1 MEIRF
6 QFHADLNIGPATK
19 NFVQRHKTLFDLE
32 VGDVEV
38 GEDFCDM
45 PVLLT
50 LRKGAPVIQM
60 LEATPD
66 FVQGS
71 AEPWIV
77 DVLCALL
84 TASDQRTVLEC
95 GAFIGQ
101 TSLRLC
107 QTLAQMGGGNFTAV
121 EIDPERAAI
130 AQERLENANLPP
142 TVHWRIVQ
150 QDVFEFLKTVPDG
163 TFSYVWVD
171 DDHEHMHVDA
181 ELNALFPKC
190 AASAI
195 IAGHDVHGSCDLQQE
210 FKRYGGI
217 ALDLPRI
224 GPAGGI
230 GLLQL

>member
-1 MEIRF
+1 MAVRF
-6 QFHADLNIGPATK
+6 KFDTDVDMGHATAS
-19 NFVQRHKTLFDLE
+19 FVQRHQTLFDLSL
-32 VGDVEV
+32 V
-38 GEDFCDM
+38 F
-45 PVLLT
+45 T
-50 LRKGAPVIQM
+50 LRKGAPVLQM

-107 QTLAQMGGGNFTAV
+107 QALAKMGGGSFTAV
-121 EIDPERAAI
+121 EIEPDRAAI
-130 AQERLENANLPP
+130 AQERLEKANLPP
-142 TVHWRIVQ
+142 TVQWRIVQ

-163 TFSYVWVD
+163 AFGFVWLD
-171 DDHEHMHVDA
+171 DDHQHQHVDA
-181 ELNALFPKC
+181 ELNALFPKMVTPDG
-190 AASAI
+190 I

-217 ALDLPRI
+217 ALNLPRL

-230 GLLQL
+230 GLIQL